1 MKKSV
6 NTDTFLI
13 SLYLCLFCVI
23 LLSKRSRAAHFQYEA
38 CLPTTNCGGGPNI
51 SFPFYIPGRQESYC
65 GYPGFALNCS
75 ESGFPVLALSEN
87 EYVVEDIFYR
97 NRSLHVYNAAVSR
110 SGGSSCLPRIRNTT
124 LPPSQFSYVSSTS
137 ALRLFSNC
145 REPLR
150 GELSRFVVGCEG
162 SEDEKIWEL
171 ALNDNDT
178 DEENQR
184 SIAMEECGENVVA
197 PVESFGIIGNN
208 NNNNGKMV
216 NITEILRKGF
226 LMNWIASDCNTCED
240 SGGRCG
246 FNSSTFHFR
255 CFCSDRPHSRSCKP
269 DNNRTLILALS
280 IGGGGVLILLCL
292 FVVSFI
298 MWQRKKRI
306 KDGSF
311 LLSRNLSYDPSSKPD
326 VEGGGNSYY
335 GIPIFSYK
343 ELEEAT
349 NHFDPS
355 QELGDGGFGTVYYG
369 KLRDGREVAIKRLY
383 EHNYRRVE
391 QFMNEIKIL
400 TCLRH
405 PNLVSLYGC
414 TSRKSRELLLVY
426 EYISN
431 GTIADHLHGERAH
444 ESPLTWPVRLSVAIE
459 TATALAY
466 LHKSDIIHRDVKTNN
481 ILLDENYCVK
491 VADFGLS
498 RLFPNDVTHISTAP
512 QGTPG
517 YVDPEY
523 HQCYQLTDRS
533 DVYSF
538 GVVLIELI
546 SSMPAVDISRHRH
559 EINLANLAVNRIQRC
574 EFDELIDSS
583 LGYGTDAEVARM
595 TTSVAELA
603 FRCLQLDKDMRPC
616 MDEVLAFLKDIR
628 AGGGD
633 CNLEKVEG
641 ENGNCTGGQGKVI
654 PPSPETDDVVLL
666 KNKKFQPSPTGVTD
680 AWVSGSSTTTT
691 SSIG

>member
-1 MKKSV
+1 MAAIVEILLFFFLLLLLSLLDSADSHCSESFECGRLGHLEFPISNSTGCGLFTV
-6 NTDTFLI
+6 DDCDSDNPTVQLEPGGLVYNISRNMSTNSFLI
-13 SLYLCLFCVI
+13 KDHSLQWQLNSNSCFAFRNV
-23 LLSKRSRAAHFQYEA
+23 S
-38 CLPTTNCGGGPNI
+38 LPKSPSI
-51 SFPFYIPGRQESYC
+51 SFSVSPNRTVFACVNQNYIHDGEIFPENHRSYNCTLFTVYYGFPTAQVSPVPSDCQVIQLPVKSNYDQYSPGNVFDMLTHEYILEWNVSE
-65 GYPGFALNCS
+65 NCS
-75 ESGFPVLALSEN
+75 ECHQGGGQCLSNSMGEF
-87 EYVVEDIFYR
+87 ECKKD
-97 NRSLHVYNAAVSR
+97 RS
-110 SGGSSCLPRIRNTT
+110 
-124 LPPSQFSYVSSTS
+124 
-137 ALRLFSNC
+137 
-145 REPLR
+145 
-150 GELSRFVVGCEG
+150 
-162 SEDEKIWEL
+162 
-171 ALNDNDT
+171 
-178 DEENQR
+178 
-184 SIAMEECGENVVA
+184 
-197 PVESFGIIGNN
+197 
-208 NNNNGKMV
+208 
-216 NITEILRKGF
+216 
-226 LMNWIASDCNTCED
+226 
-240 SGGRCG
+240 
-246 FNSSTFHFR
+246 
-255 CFCSDRPHSRSCKP
+255 
-269 DNNRTLILALS
+269 RTLILALS
-280 IGGGGVLILLCL
+280 IGGGVLILLCL
-292 FVVSFI
+292 LVVSFI

-641 ENGNCTGGQGKVI
+641 ENGNCTGGQGKMI

-666 KNKKFQPSPTGVTD
+666 KNKKFQPSPKGVTD